1 MFIRWIERPSKT
13 PGYDETALS
22 LILAETKRIDG
33 KPRQQHIAYLGG
45 ITDEQI
51 ANLVSRCYFWDSV
64 NAAFDR
70 LGNQVTADDR
80 QRFEKVIAARVPRPS
95 PSAYKKAAR
104 QVAQRWGWTDLT
116 DGFKAVLADEA
127 DQWKARDGER
137 AAELAAMLAEYPQ
150 AAPPPLEL
158 IQRLI
163 PQLSDDEVEQAIQW
177 LRDSRANQ

>member
-1 MFIRWIERPSKT
+1 M
-13 PGYDETALS
+13 D
-22 LILAETKRIDG
+22 
-33 KPRQQHIAYLGG
+33 Q
-45 ITDEQI
+45 
-51 ANLVSRCYFWDSV
+51 
-64 NAAFDR
+64 
-70 LGNQVTADDR
+70 TADDR
-80 QRFEKVIAARVPRPS
+80 QRFEKAIAARVPRPS

-127 DQWKARDGER
+127 DKWKARDGER